1 MMRSFHE
8 AIDIP
13 FRDVCDAVR
22 PELKHEVD
30 VGDGVGGLITI
41 LHLIYSALL
50 LQDEA
55 HAKAHDAEKKKKKR
69 HSLVKKDIS
78 ELQKYEEQNTEYV
91 DVEELLKGEVDPDH
105 IHWNKLA

>member
-1 MMRSFHE
+1 MQKVSNTISQKDHTSKQHVDVEMMRSFHE

-30 VGDGVGGLITI
+30 IGDGVGGLTTI
-41 LHLIYSALL
+41 LNLIYSALL
-50 LQDEA
+50 LQDEAA

-69 HSLVKKDIS
+69 HSLIKKDIS
-78 ELQKYEEQNTEYV
+78 ELQKYE
-91 DVEELLKGEVDPDH
+91 
-105 IHWNKLA
+105 